1 MYQRQQLVGIQ
12 QKIQPCAPCPVLHV
26 EPAIQRRI
34 AQQPRPHG
42 WMVRQ
47 VVANGYGRVGWCEMV
62 RLTGRQVPFVPA
74 ARNSNNPAQAT
85 KERSVGWAVG
95 MSEQRLEETL

>member
-1 MYQRQQLVGIQ
+1 MYQ

-47 VVANGYGRVGWCEMV
+47 IMANGNVRVDTHGRAYLQIS
-62 RLTGRQVPFVPA
+62 RLLIR
-74 ARNSNNPAQAT
+74 
-85 KERSVGWAVG
+85 
-95 MSEQRLEETL
+95 